1 MNLTEKKQ
9 EGIVVIELEGRLDTA
24 NYEEVEKK
32 LWSMIEKGE
41 KFFLLDMKGLSY
53 ISSSGLRVL
62 LKSLKKLRGEDGN
75 LVLAG
80 LNNILQDVFEISGF
94 SKFFDIFSTT
104 EEAIK
109 SFK

>member
-1 MNLTEKKQ
+1 
-9 EGIVVIELEGRLDTA
+9 
-24 NYEEVEKK
+24 
-32 LWSMIEKGE
+32 MIDRGE
-41 KFFLLDMKGLSY
+41 KYFLLDMGGLNY

-62 LKSLKKLRGEDGN
+62 LKLLKKLRSEDGN

-94 SKFFDIFSTT
+94 SKFFDIYPST
-104 EEAIK
+104 EEGIK

>member
-9 EGIVVIELEGRLDTA
+9 DGIVVIKLEGRLDTA
-24 NYEEVEKK
+24 NYEDAEKK
-32 LWSMIEKGE
+32 IWRMIEEGE
-41 KFFLLDMKGLSY
+41 KFFLIDMSELNY

-62 LKSLKKLRGEDGN
+62 LKSLKKLRSEDGN
-75 LVLAG
+75 LVLSG

-94 SKFFDIFSTT
+94 SKFFDIYGSTD
-104 EEAIK
+104 EAMK